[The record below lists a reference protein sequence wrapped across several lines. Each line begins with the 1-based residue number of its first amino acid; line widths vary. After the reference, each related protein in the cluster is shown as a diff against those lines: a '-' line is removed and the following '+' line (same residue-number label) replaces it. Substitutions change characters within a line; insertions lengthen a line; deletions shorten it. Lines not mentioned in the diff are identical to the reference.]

1 MKFNGLVLVPI
12 ALLLAPL
19 FWRDLKDTARQ
30 IAALAL
36 ELSLRYQLRRLDP
49 LNPNVPQIVARLAT
63 LERTVP

>member
-1 MKFNGLVLVPI
+1 MKFNGLALVPLF
-12 ALLLAPL
+12 LLLAPL

-36 ELSLRYQLRRLDP
+36 EIRLRIRLRRLAP
-49 LNPNVPQIVARLAT
+49 LNPEVPTVVVRLAT

>member
-1 MKFNGLVLVPI
+1 MKFNGLVLVPLL
-12 ALLLAPL
+12 LLLAPL
-19 FWRDLKDTARQ
+19 VWRDLTETARQ

-63 LERTVP
+63 IERTVP

>member
-1 MKFNGLVLVPI
+1 MKFNGLALVPLL
-12 ALLLAPL
+12 LLLAPL
-19 FWRDLKDTARQ
+19 VWRDLTETARQ

>member
-1 MKFNGLVLVPI
+1 MKFNGLALIPI

-19 FWRDLKDTARQ
+19 FWRDIKDTARQ

-36 ELSLRYQLRRLDP
+36 EIRLRIRLRRLAP
-49 LNPNVPQIVARLAT
+49 LNPEVPTVVVRLAT

>member
-1 MKFNGLVLVPI
+1 MKFNGLALIPI

-36 ELSLRYQLRRLDP
+36 EIRLRIRLRRLAP
-49 LNPNVPQIVARLAT
+49 LNPEVPTVVVRLAT

>member
-1 MKFNGLVLVPI
+1 MKFNGLALIPI
-12 ALLLAPL
+12 ALLIAPL

-36 ELSLRYQLRRLDP
+36 EIRLRIRLRRLAP
-49 LNPNVPQIVARLAT
+49 LNPEVPTVVVRLAT

>member
-1 MKFNGLVLVPI
+1 MKFNGLALIPI

-19 FWRDLKDTARQ
+19 FWRDIKDTARQ

-36 ELSLRYQLRRLDP
+36 EIRLRIRLRRLAP
-49 LNPNVPQIVARLAT
+49 LNPEVPQIVAHLAT

>member
-1 MKFNGLVLVPI
+1 MKFNGLALIPI